1 MNRWK
6 PVSQRWRELGITG
19 KFISAFG
26 ALLALI
32 MLVALTGYV
41 ALTAVRRQTEAAIVT
56 SMEIQRLVL
65 EMDAGLQRARRL
77 ERDFFLRW
85 PEIGFSEARETYA
98 EGNSEQITKV
108 VALSARL
115 QQLISGSDVS
125 DALRESDVNLNFYLS
140 AADRYAATFNEAI
153 ELVAELAAA
162 ETGSQARLAQNSE
175 LLHDTLQLADDP
187 ALIVWYREMQSFEKD
202 YLVTRQRP
210 YMQSALNVG
219 LSLREA
225 IDLAPGL
232 DADQRAQAL
241 IYLDDY
247 QSVAGE
253 ILRLDVAIQSKF
265 NEFDLQAEAVD
276 PISEE
281 LIMLANDE
289 VQRARDQI
297 VRTSRS
303 ATALLVVAVLAAVV
317 LAGVIALVL
326 NNSVTRNVIELTKA
340 AVALQGGDL
349 EAQAQIDSADELGQL
364 ADSFNAMAERLRSLI
379 NNLQDQVAQRTA
391 QLESRVEQL
400 ATLNRITQAVASA
413 LDLRVTLETMAQ
425 EMVGLFDAG
434 TCDIALLD
442 AARTELT
449 IFAEYSQDGAETS
462 SSGLVIPLEGYAAS
476 TEVIQTGKSIV
487 VSQAQV
493 SSLTKPIH
501 ELLRG
506 RRTECLMIVPLL
518 VRGEVIGTIGVD
530 TTKAGRRFRPAEVN
544 LAETVA
550 GQIASAIE
558 NARLFTEMEEAKDAA
573 ESANRAKS
581 TFLANMSHELRTPLN
596 AIIGYSEMLAEDFE
610 DEEELEEFIPDLQ
623 KIRAAGKHLLA
634 LINDVLDLSKVEA
647 GKMELYLET
656 FDVAQLVQ
664 EVESTTK
671 PLVDKNANTLVV
683 NCAADFGPMHADVT
697 KIRQGLFNLL
707 SNAAKFTK
715 GGTITLDVARET
727 ADGVDWVTFDVSDTG
742 IGMTPEQM
750 GKLFQ
755 AFSQAEASTT
765 RKFGG
770 TGLGLVITRRF
781 CQMMGGDVTVESE
794 YGVGTTFTIRLPAKV
809 VEHKA
814 KLTTAAPEAPQEEP
828 KPAGPEV
835 PEACPEPV
843 LSGVEG
849 PAEGAST
856 VLVIDDDPSVHDM
869 MRRFLSKEGFR
880 VETASG
886 GEEGLQLARELHPQA
901 VTLDVLMPGMDG
913 WTVLTTLKTDPD
925 LADIPVIMLTIV
937 DDKNMGYAL
946 GASDYLTKPIDRER
960 LIAILQQ
967 YRSAPPPFRVLVVED
982 EATTREMLRRTLEKE
997 GWAVSEAE
1005 NGRAALEQVAENP
1018 PGLILLDLMMPEMD
1032 GFQFMEEL
1040 RKNEAWRSIPVVV
1053 VTAKDLTAED
1063 HLRLNGYVEK
1073 ILQKVAYNRKALL
1086 AEVRDLVAASV
1097 RQGTMS

>member
-1 MNRWK
+1 MNRLK

-19 KFISAFG
+19 KFTSAFG

-65 EMDAGLQRARRL
+65 EMDAGLQRARRQ

-85 PEIGFSEARETYA
+85 PEIGFAEARETYA
-98 EGNSEQITKV
+98 EGNSEQIAEV
-108 VALSARL
+108 MALSARA

-125 DALRESDVNLNFYLS
+125 DALRESDVNLVFYLS
-140 AADRYAATFNEAI
+140 AADRYADTFNEAI

-162 ETGSQARLAQNSE
+162 ETGAQARLARNSE
-175 LLHDTLQLADDP
+175 LLHDTLQLADNP
-187 ALIVWYREMQSFEKD
+187 ALIVLYRQMQSYEKD

-219 LSLREA
+219 LSLRNA
-225 IDLAPGL
+225 IDLAPGW

-247 QSVAGE
+247 ESVADE
-253 ILRLDVAIQSKF
+253 MLRLDVAIQSKF

-297 VRTSRS
+297 VQTSRS

-326 NNSVTRNVIELTKA
+326 NNSVTRNVIKLTNA
-340 AVALQGGDL
+340 AVALQGGNL
-349 EAQAQIDSADELGQL
+349 EAQAQLDSGDELGQL
-364 ADSFNAMAERLRSLI
+364 ADSFNAMADRLRSLI
-379 NNLQDQVAQRTA
+379 SGLQDQVAQRTA

-413 LDLRVTLETMAQ
+413 RALRVALETMAQ
-425 EMVGLFDAG
+425 EMVGLFEAD

-449 IFAEYSQDGAETS
+449 VFAEYSRDGAETG

-476 TEVIQTGKSIV
+476 TEVIQTGKSTI
-487 VSQAQV
+487 VSQAQL

-501 ELLRG
+501 ELLRR
-506 RRTECLMIVPLL
+506 RRTECLMIVPLV
-518 VRGEVIGTIGVD
+518 VRGEVIGTVGVD
-530 TTKAGRRFRPAEVN
+530 TTQAGRRFTPAEVN

-558 NARLFTEMEEAKDAA
+558 NARLFTEMAEAKDAA
-573 ESANRAKS
+573 EGANRAKS

-610 DEEELEEFIPDLQ
+610 DEEQLEGFIPDLQ
-623 KIRAAGKHLLA
+623 KIRAAGKHLLE
-634 LINDVLDLSKVEA
+634 LINSILDLSKVEV

-664 EVESTTK
+664 EVESTIK

-683 NCAADFGPMHADVT
+683 SCAADIGAMHADVT
-697 KIRQGLFNLL
+697 KTRQGLLNLL

-715 GGTITLDVARET
+715 GGTVTLDVARET
-727 ADGVDWVTFDVSDTG
+727 AGSVDWVTFDVSDTG

-755 AFSQAEASTT
+755 AFSQAESSTT

-770 TGLGLVITRRF
+770 TGLGLVITKRF

-794 YGVGTTFTIRLPAKV
+794 KGVGTTFTIRLPAEV

-814 KLTTAAPEAPQEEP
+814 DPATVAPEAPQEAP
-828 KPAGPEV
+828 KPAGL
-835 PEACPEPV
+835 EAP
-843 LSGVEG
+843 
-849 PAEGAST
+849 EGAST
-856 VLVIDDDPSVHDM
+856 VLVIDDDADVSDM

-880 VETASG
+880 VESASG
-886 GEEGLQLARELHPQA
+886 GEEGLRLAHELRPDA
-901 VTLDVLMPGMDG
+901 ITLDVLMPIMDG
-913 WTVLTTLKTDPD
+913 WSVLVALKADPD
-925 LADIPVIMLTIV
+925 LADIPVVMLTIV
-937 DDKNMGYAL
+937 DDKSKGYAL
-946 GASDYLTKPIDRER
+946 GASDYVIKPVDRER
-960 LIAILQQ
+960 LVAILAK
-967 YRSAPPPFRVLVVED
+967 YRSDSLPSHVLVVED
-982 EATTREMLRRTLEKE
+982 EAATRELLRRVLEGE
-997 GWAVSEAE
+997 GWTVAEAE
-1005 NGRAALEQVAENP
+1005 NGRAALDRVAEERP
-1018 PGLILLDLMMPEMD
+1018 ALILLDLMMPEMD
-1032 GFQFMEEL
+1032 GFAFMDEL
-1040 RKNEAWRSIPVVV
+1040 RRREGWGTIPVVV
-1053 VTAKDLTAED
+1053 VTAKDLTTED
-1063 HLRLNGYVEK
+1063 RLRLSGFVHR
-1073 ILQKVAYNRKALL
+1073 ILQKGAYGREELL
-1086 AEVRDLVAASV
+1086 DEVRDLVASLIREGESERRLSSSPRSPV
-1097 RQGTMS
+1097 E